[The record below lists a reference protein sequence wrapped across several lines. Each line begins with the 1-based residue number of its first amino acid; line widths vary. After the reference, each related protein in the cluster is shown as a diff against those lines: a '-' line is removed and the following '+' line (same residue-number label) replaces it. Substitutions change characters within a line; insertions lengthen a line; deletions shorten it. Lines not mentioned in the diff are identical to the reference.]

1 MKVTNTSVDF
11 PAALALAQSGAPLGA
26 DETRRLFDAI
36 FTGRLSEEEIIA
48 YLSAT
53 ADRKPTV
60 EELVGAVTSMRQ
72 HMRAVAAP
80 AGAMDLCGTGGDGL
94 GTLNISTAVSF
105 VVAACGVPVAKHG
118 NRSAS
123 SRSGA
128 ADVLEA
134 LGIRIGLEPDSAA
147 SVLREAGITFLFAQT
162 HHPAM
167 KHVGGARKQIG
178 RRTIFNLLGPLA
190 NPGRVTRQLVGVF
203 SADWLVPYA
212 QALKILGSERA
223 WIVHGRDGLDEL
235 SISGPTQVAYL
246 DHGAIT
252 TGEVTPEEAG
262 LKRWPLADIAGGN
275 AGHNAQA
282 LRSLLEGDATGAY
295 HQIVLLNAAAAL
307 NVAGKAQDLRQGA
320 EMADEAIR
328 SGRAHAAFNKL
339 LIASNRTASSSE
351 AIDHSI

>member
-1 MKVTNTSVDF
+1 MKVTNSSVDL
-11 PAALALAQSGAPLGA
+11 PAALALAQDGHPLSA
-26 DETRRLFDAI
+26 EDTRHLFDAI

-60 EELVGAVTSMRQ
+60 DELVGAVTSMRQ
-72 HMRAVAAP
+72 HMRGLTAP

-134 LGIRIGLEPDSAA
+134 LGINIGLGPEGAQT
-147 SVLREAGITFLFAQT
+147 VLAEAGLAFLFAQT

-167 KHVGGARKQIG
+167 KHVGAARKQIG

-190 NPGRVTRQLVGVF
+190 NPARVTRQLVGVF

-212 QALKILGSERA
+212 EALKALGSERA

-235 SISGPTQVAYL
+235 SISGPTQIAIL
-246 DHGAIT
+246 DQGLVT

-262 LKRWPLADIAGGN
+262 LKRWPLADIRGGD
-275 AGHNAQA
+275 AAHNAAA
-282 LRSLLEGDATGAY
+282 LRHLLEGDGPDAY

-307 NVAGKAQDLRQGA
+307 IVAGKAQSLREGA
-320 EMADEAIR
+320 AMADDAIA

-339 LIASNRTASSSE
+339 LVSSNA
-351 AIDHSI
+351 

>member
-1 MKVTNTSVDF
+1 MKVTSASVDF
-11 PAALALAQSGAPLGA
+11 PAALAQAQDGQPLNAA
-26 DETRRLFDAI
+26 DTKRLFDAI

-60 EELVGAVTSMRQ
+60 EELVGAVTSMRS
-72 HMRAVAAP
+72 HMLRIAAP
-80 AGAMDLCGTGGDGL
+80 PDAVDLCGTGGDGL

-134 LGIRIGLEPDSAA
+134 LGVNIHLDPQAAA
-147 SVLREAGITFLFAQT
+147 SVLAKAGLVFLFAQT
-162 HHPAM
+162 YHPAM
-167 KHVGGARKQIG
+167 KYVGAARKQIG

-190 NPGRVTRQLVGVF
+190 SPAKVTRQLVGVF
-203 SADWLVPYA
+203 SSDWLVPYA
-212 QALKILGSERA
+212 EALKALGSSHA

-235 SISGPTQVAYL
+235 SISGPTQIAIL
-246 DHGAIT
+246 DQGAVVTREI
-252 TGEVTPEEAG
+252 TPEDAG
-262 LKRWPLADIAGGN
+262 LKRWPLAEIAGGN
-275 AGHNAQA
+275 AEHNAAA
-282 LRSLLEGDATGAY
+282 LGQLLEGKAPGAY

-307 NVAGKAQDLRQGA
+307 IVAGKSRDLRQGA

-328 SGRAHAAFNKL
+328 SGRAHATFNKL
-339 LIASNRTASSSE
+339 LIASNETASNSE
-351 AIDHSI
+351 AIGH